1 MHKIGKTI
9 ISILIV
15 LACVRVCCR
24 SPDVNNE
31 YRSKVSQE
39 INKNSFSDYVK
50 RNLQKRLD
58 YKINGLATAY
68 LLGDKNNLTSILK
81 EKIHDVGIT
90 HLIVISGMHL
100 AILVGILDKFFKH
113 CSRFSRVYFYCLFIL
128 AYVGVVGLTPSLL
141 RATIVVFCQLFTSYF
156 GRKIVPSRTL
166 IFVITITLIIDP
178 SFIKDIGWQLSI
190 AAYTGILIFYPLI
203 EGYLFGKGNNK
214 SSLVRDKK
222 PNMLSRFFGLF
233 DFWSYIIM
241 SLSVN
246 LIVFPIIL
254 YTFGQFS
261 FLSIV
266 ATAILTPLLPIIL
279 LNILMIGMLPDS
291 IYSFLYLYTRTGTEL
306 LYMQIWLI
314 DTLSE
319 YQIFTIHAKK
329 GNIWYFALYILVLL
343 LYFFLRREYI
353 KISKSNVNYQNQ
365 LVERGKSM
373 QKVGTYLIEWQKQLQ
388 LRCQQ
393 QQKQNGI
400 TKTFDSVK
408 ETGRSVDLMKTE

>member
-1 MHKIGKTI
+1 MYKIGKTI

-15 LACVRVCCR
+15 LACVRVYCR

-31 YRSKVSQE
+31 YRSKVNQE
-39 INKNSFSDYVK
+39 LNKNSFSDYVK
-50 RNLQKRLD
+50 RNLQERLD
-58 YKINGLATAY
+58 YKISGLATAY
-68 LLGDKNNLTSILK
+68 LLGDKNNLTSVLK

-141 RATIVVFCQLFTSYF
+141 RATIVVFCQLFASYF
-156 GRKIVPSRTL
+156 GRKIVPSRIL

-178 SFIKDIGWQLSI
+178 CFIKDIGWQLSI

-266 ATAILTPLLPIIL
+266 ATVILTPLLPIIL
-279 LNILMIGMLPDS
+279 LNILMIGILPAS
-291 IYSFLYLYTRTGTEL
+291 IYSFLYFYTKTGTEL
-306 LYMQIWLI
+306 LYMQVWLI

-393 QQKQNGI
+393 QQKQSSI
-400 TKTFDSVK
+400 TETFDSVK